1 MPRDLLKA
9 LPEKVSETLAF
20 MKVPETA
27 ETEARIIED
36 LLVYGVR
43 VSRRTRKRYK
53 ARLPNGRYIAAL
65 NFFDLERML
74 GKLQCD
80 HANLTPERTISI
92 ASPK

>member
-1 MPRDLLKA
+1 MPRDILKA

-27 ETEARIIED
+27 ETEARIIEG

-43 VSRRTRKRYK
+43 VSRRTMKRYK
-53 ARLPNGRYIAAL
+53 ARLPNGRHIAAL

-74 GKLQCD
+74 RKLQCD
-80 HANLTPERTISI
+80 NANLTPERAISV
-92 ASPK
+92 AGPT